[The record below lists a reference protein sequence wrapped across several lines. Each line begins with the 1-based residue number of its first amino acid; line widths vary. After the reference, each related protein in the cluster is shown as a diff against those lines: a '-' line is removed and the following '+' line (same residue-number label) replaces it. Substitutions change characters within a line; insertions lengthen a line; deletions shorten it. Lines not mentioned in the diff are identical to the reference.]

1 MFTTDIARQTQDL
14 QLAGFH
20 SDNHHAVGANYHANV
35 GMFGC
40 QMLGLLVGKSAN
52 TKSPL
57 KNNPD
62 KLVPCSLKKCSHTVS
77 FISLLTI

>member
-1 MFTTDIARQTQDL
+1 MFTTDITRQTQDL

-20 SDNHHAVGANYHANV
+20 SDNHHAAGANYHANV

-40 QMLGLLVGKSAN
+40 QMLCLLVGKSAN

-57 KNNPD
+57 KKNNPD
-62 KLVPCSLKKCSHTVS
+62 KLVPCSLK
-77 FISLLTI
+77 